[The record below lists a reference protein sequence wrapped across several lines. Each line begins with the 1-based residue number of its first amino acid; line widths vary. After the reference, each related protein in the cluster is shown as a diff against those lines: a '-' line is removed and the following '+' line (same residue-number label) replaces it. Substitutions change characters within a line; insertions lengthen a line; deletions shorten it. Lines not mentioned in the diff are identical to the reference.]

1 MASAARSD
9 ASVRHARGPDQ
20 GGQAYYTDSMP
31 WYAGNLGDILGHGVI
46 AKAMAEA
53 QALEKDFPKKID
65 LIFKAHRG
73 ETAWRKGDLGL
84 AISTG
89 ETLLKGLP
97 RETRL
102 LRMRVRAWLADSYR
116 QQGRLDEA
124 STHYHQVLDF
134 YPTVLRHLKIPVPV
148 TFLANSGRTE
158 EIRSRLEGSPR
169 LVETSRQASLSVLKT
184 MERHRASA
192 WKARNFTDVPAQRLP
207 MKEADDDPLAASI
220 DRFHDQVFAPRIE
233 LTQSD
238 INSLDGRAV
247 RGDAKGAIDALLGK
261 KKRRKRRTR

>member
-1 MASAARSD
+1 
-9 ASVRHARGPDQ
+9 
-20 GGQAYYTDSMP
+20 
-31 WYAGNLGDILGHGVI
+31 
-46 AKAMAEA
+46 
-53 QALEKDFPKKID
+53 
-65 LIFKAHRG
+65 
-73 ETAWRKGDLGL
+73 
-84 AISTG
+84 
-89 ETLLKGLP
+89 
-97 RETRL
+97 
-102 LRMRVRAWLADSYR
+102 MRVRAWLADSYR

-148 TFLANSGRTE
+148 TFLANGGRTE

-169 LVETSRQASLSVLKT
+169 LVETSQASFTVRIEDDGTAPRICLEGQKLYGCTRS
-184 MERHRASA
+184 ASP
-192 WKARNFTDVPAQRLP
+192 DE
-207 MKEADDDPLAASI
+207 EADDDPLAASI